1 MAEVYARPSIPEKK
15 YFTIGEVSHLCQI
28 KPHVLR
34 YWEQEFP
41 QLKPAKRRGNRRYYQ
56 REDID
61 LIKQICQLLYF
72 QGYTIN
78 GARAILTKQPATP
91 STEVAAVK
99 ETAAAVAVESVA
111 QKQHSDID
119 SGSGAKVKV
128 VISDML
134 RDLEALLGKLTE
146 A

>member
-1 MAEVYARPSIPEKK
+1 MAEAYARPSIPEKK
-15 YFTIGEVSHLCQI
+15 YFTIGEVSNLCQI

-78 GARAILTKQPATP
+78 GARAILTKQ
-91 STEVAAVK
+91 STTQSAETIAVETVVAEVAAQK
-99 ETAAAVAVESVA
+99 QRSAAAGSSES
-111 QKQHSDID
+111 S
-119 SGSGAKVKV
+119 SGVKI